1 MIIEILPTRVTE
13 GFQGLTSV
21 GDSQFWRKLV
31 PRRGD
36 VGPEQEQGGY
46 LRDDRY
52 YSGYADVQRFGTDTD
67 WCRMVQKKGGD
78 DKDQCFACAL
88 GGTENMSSVSFRS
101 PSVRDGLVL
110 GRDDYMND
118 VDKDGRQDYCR
129 IVKTPSQTFESQCN
143 LATDTGFSAKTVPD
157 NSPPAEIEKLLT
169 FYQGCIFWLRLR
181 DDMLDYAQNL
191 YLNAAGGAAVEEKP
205 PKPKSSIAITG
216 LYFYDEYAVEYANQL
231 QPSSRGEL
239 EITDLNRKYLEKN
252 NLQCTILPR
261 GTAWLDTGSFQGL
274 HDAAT
279 FVRLTEERTGL
290 RIGDPTD
297 VARVQG
303 WID

>member
-1 MIIEILPTRVTE
+1 MKGIILAGGRGTRLFPLTKVASKQLLPVYDKPLIYYPLSTLMLAGVQEVLVITTPEDNQTFQNLLGDGLQFGIEIEYLIQHQPNGLAEGIKLAEDFLSGE
-13 GFQGLTSV
+13 GFVFILGDNIFYGAGLGRELMKYQRTS
-21 GDSQFWRKLV
+21 GAHIF
-31 PRRGD
+31 
-36 VGPEQEQGGY
+36 GY
-46 LRDDRY
+46 
-52 YSGYADVQRFGTDTD
+52 
-67 WCRMVQKKGGD
+67 
-78 DKDQCFACAL
+78 
-88 GGTENMSSVSFRS
+88 SVSN
-101 PSVRDGLVL
+101 PS
-110 GRDDYMND
+110 DYG
-118 VDKDGRQDYCR
+118 VAEIGSDGRV
-129 IVKTPSQTFESQCN
+129 IS
-143 LATDTGFSAKTVPD
+143 L
-157 NSPPAEIEKLLT
+157 
-169 FYQGCIFWLRLR
+169 
-181 DDMLDYAQNL
+181 
-191 YLNAAGGAAVEEKP
+191 EEKP
-205 PKPKSSIAITG
+205 AKPKSSIAITG

-231 QPSSRGEL
+231 KPSSRGEL